1 MSHDRLLK
9 CKVLNC
15 SQFNRV
21 VLNFRPEKIQIS
33 NILENNT
40 YICAIMY
47 NILYYNIIHIQ

>member
-40 YICAIMY
+40 YICAIIY
-47 NILYYNIIHIQ
+47 NIL